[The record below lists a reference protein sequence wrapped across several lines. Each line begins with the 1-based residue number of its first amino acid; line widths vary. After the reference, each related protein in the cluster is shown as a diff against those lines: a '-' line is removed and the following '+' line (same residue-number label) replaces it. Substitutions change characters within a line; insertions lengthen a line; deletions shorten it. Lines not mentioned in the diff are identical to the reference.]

1 MIAGQQAFTWI
12 HRNSLSQKIQENSC
26 KHRKTR
32 YFPKVHRTVNI
43 GKQGKM
49 PVFNCKPRVNVK
61 FYTGKTSVNTGKQVI
76 RQELTDRSIPENR
89 RFPGFTVMGKYRIME
104 RILKFTDSKTI
115 EKPWIFRSVNTSKC
129 KQMPHFAKLHSAF
142 STR

>member
-1 MIAGQQAFTWI
+1 MKTLIAGKQAFTWI

-26 KHRKTR
+26 IKHRRTR
-32 YFPKVHRTVNI
+32 YFPNVHRTMNI

-49 PVFNCKPRVNVK
+49 PVFNCTPRVKVK

-76 RQELTDRSIPENR
+76 RQELTERSIPENR

-104 RILKFTDSKTI
+104 RILRVTDSKTI
-115 EKPWIFRSVNTSKC
+115 GKPWILRSVNTSKC
-129 KQMPHFAKLHSAF
+129 KQMPHF
-142 STR
+142 T

>member
-1 MIAGQQAFTWI
+1 MGVSQQCRPMSAEKHPNSPSHEIQEKEIKKTLIAGKQAFTWI

-49 PVFNCKPRVNVK
+49 PVFNCKPRVKVK
-61 FYTGKTSVNTGKQVI
+61 FYIGKTSVNTGKQVI
-76 RQELTDRSIPENR
+76 RQELTERSIPEKR
-89 RFPGFTVMGKYRIME
+89 RFPGFTVRG
-104 RILKFTDSKTI
+104 
-115 EKPWIFRSVNTSKC
+115 NTG
-129 KQMPHFAKLHSAF
+129 
-142 STR
+142 